1 MTLKAVFLAFLS
13 CLASGTAE
21 QNCSNVQC
29 KLLPVGKNVASEFQL
44 KAAEKGVRMI
54 YLNLEIGNDSYHPLE
69 LKDEFLPERWVWAQS
84 ISEPMLSLSY
94 DYDILSLGLLNYQVR
109 RMSVA
114 FEDYPSGCLAGL
126 NSSCQDKVVGTA
138 LLKNVTKDS
147 SGEISQET
155 DTVCVAAMKESFSDF
170 FDGNVNFFCCTNDE
184 NDPRVIRCEQPVKSS
199 AWLKAFKYI
208 LDILTIVMILYCAAF
223 PLALP
228 DFIFDFKKELEKE
241 ERQEQQEQQQQQ
253 LNERDS
259 GEGGR
264 ADPPDR
270 SEYDSLDQSSVLYL
284 DDASPIT
291 CSTLLSKCISDKY
304 TRRLPNLRLSF
315 NIKLAFLWYFEIPL
329 FFYIKL
335 GLNLAIKKNFLDET
349 SKKEGALLVGPL
361 FSFLFDLEKPA
372 SLVFSVLVLVGVPF
386 VVILFLGPKDFL
398 LVGGENDKYRCYLCK
413 EITPLVGKD
422 MLNHIKKWKVHLYEV
437 FSCLLKSHSTCITK
451 SIECCT
457 GSCEKQ
463 VKPPCKRLRR
473 GSVAFGVFICN
484 IVIFVCLG
492 VILGAFFVVTFLV
505 VTVVLSVVYSP
516 FFTLHYFLLRKM
528 HHLNSIMIKR
538 TSKLLVECVESHQCP
553 FGNCTCLCLFVAL
566 SALVY
571 SALFMLLYL
580 LLLFLSSFA
589 CLIASLSC
597 RFIVRMFGFLIMGL
611 VLNAEIA
618 SPFVT
623 FFIVATTNLFLCYYN
638 LQKRYKEVK
647 KMISKHWQRYNR
659 GESDSIDGCQ
669 DVIPEDLFWHVC
681 GEESKS
687 LHKVLP
693 IRREIFRMLRNMAII
708 LIFLVLA
715 LCSVIFFGNTYNIS
729 AVAST
734 IAVFVSGVIPGLF
747 FKGLTK
753 QNKFTGEKKHEMV
766 NETKKAV
773 EEYRKKV
780 RINGRGR
787 LSPNRQ
793 EIKLDEFV
801 VV

>member
-13 CLASGTAE
+13 CLVSGTAE

-29 KLLPVGKNVASEFQL
+29 KLLPVGKNVASEIQL

-147 SGEISQET
+147 SGEMSQET

-241 ERQEQQEQQQQQ
+241 ERQEQQEQQQPQQQ

-264 ADPPDR
+264 ADLPDR

-315 NIKLAFLWYFEIPL
+315 NIKLAFLWYFVIPL

-335 GLNLAIKKNFLDET
+335 GLSLAIKKNFLNET
-349 SKKEGALLVGPL
+349 SKKEDALLVGQL
-361 FSFLFDLEKPA
+361 FSFLFFLEKPA
-372 SLVFSVLVLVGVPF
+372 LLVFIVLVLVGVPF
-386 VVILFLGPKDFL
+386 VLILFLGPKDFL
-398 LVGGENDKYRCYLCK
+398 LIGGENDEFRCYLCK

-422 MLNHIKKWKVHLYEV
+422 ILNHIKKWKEGVYEFFTV
-437 FSCLLKSHSTCITK
+437 LLQLHSEWITK
-451 SIECCT
+451 SIEYCT

-463 VKPPCKRLRR
+463 VRPPYKRLKR
-473 GSVAFGVFICN
+473 GFVAFVVFVCN

-492 VILGAFFVVTFLV
+492 LILGAVFVP
-505 VTVVLSVVYSP
+505 LSVAYSP
-516 FFTLHYFLLRKM
+516 LFTVYYFLSRKIN
-528 HHLNSIMIKR
+528 HLNTIMIQR
-538 TSKLLVECVESHQCP
+538 ISKLLVKCVESHQCP
-553 FGNCTCLCLFVAL
+553 FGNRNCLFLLVAL
-566 SALVY
+566 SVLVY
-571 SALFMLLYL
+571 SVLFGLLYL
-580 LLLFLSSFA
+580 LLLVLSSFA
-589 CLIASLSC
+589 CLMASLSC

-647 KMISKHWQRYNR
+647 KMISKHWQQYNR
-659 GESDSIDGCQ
+659 GESDSIDGRQ

-687 LHKVLP
+687 VYKVLP

-708 LIFLVLA
+708 LIFLFLA

-729 AVAST
+729 VVAST

-753 QNKFTGEKKHEMV
+753 QKKFTGEKKHEMV
-766 NETKKAV
+766 NETEKAV
-773 EEYRKKV
+773 KEYRKKV

-793 EIKLDEFV
+793 EIKPDEFV